1 MSGSMTCQYVWIGLQ
16 PSTRAASSSSSRQG
30 EEELPEKETPNALK
44 SPGTMRAFN
53 ELSQPSDSMIW
64 YCGMT

>member
-1 MSGSMTCQYVWIGLQ
+1 VVAAVH
-16 PSTRAASSSSSRQG
+16 RAASSSSVRRAK
-30 EEELPEKETPNALK
+30 EELPEKEDAERAD